1 MKKKKYLKW
10 WIAAVSAVFIVG
22 VGIFVYTQYKAAQ
35 TSGDVATKDG
45 TSASASD
52 ITWNGKTYS
61 YNEHLSNFLFLGI
74 DTKEKAETKTGQA
87 DAGQAD
93 ALYLLS
99 WNRLEGDI
107 TVISIPRDTM
117 TQIETFGP
125 GGKSLGKSKDHISLS
140 YAYGDG
146 GYESC
151 ELAENAVSE
160 LLYGLPIDG
169 YCALSGGIFGSRET
183 ARRNGTV
190 LYEPKNKFVKQLV
203 FPSYEVMKTSCPWL
217 KTPILLP
224 AAWLV
229 RYKRALT
236 ASRGNI
242 GYHIERAKTFDR
254 VEDQEQKERCQFF
267 ERCGLEDVS
276 ENF

>member
-22 VGIFVYTQYKAAQ
+22 AGIFVYTQYKAAQ

-107 TVISIPRDTM
+107 T
-117 TQIETFGP
+117 
-125 GGKSLGKSKDHISLS
+125 K
-140 YAYGDG
+140 
-146 GYESC
+146 
-151 ELAENAVSE
+151 
-160 LLYGLPIDG
+160 
-169 YCALSGGIFGSRET
+169 
-183 ARRNGTV
+183 
-190 LYEPKNKFVKQLV
+190 KNKEK
-203 FPSYEVMKTSCPWL
+203 
-217 KTPILLP
+217 
-224 AAWLV
+224 
-229 RYKRALT
+229 
-236 ASRGNI
+236 
-242 GYHIERAKTFDR
+242 
-254 VEDQEQKERCQFF
+254 
-267 ERCGLEDVS
+267 
-276 ENF
+276 